1 MTRKTEIESM
11 TDATANAMVRKNIGK
26 LQLETSL
33 SNLKLGKKV
42 ILNLT
47 DHKIYIL
54 GNSGTYKI
62 YPMDKDTEKFVHDKI
77 NAIGRKKVEHMERR
91 EKSRKI
97 AKKVYNKVIIIGGFV
112 VIIGGI
118 GGCIRHCVREC
129 KESVN
134 LAERKR
140 NIQEQV
146 EAYAATL
153 PNYDDSIRLAKTDEE
168 LQNAINHREQ
178 ARLKIAHF
186 ADSLNRA
193 K

>member
-11 TDATANAMVRKNIGK
+11 TDETVNAMVRKNIGK
-26 LQLETSL
+26 LQLGTSL
-33 SNLKLGKKV
+33 SNLKLGKKI
-42 ILNLT
+42 ILSVP
-47 DHKIYIL
+47 DRKIWI
-54 GNSGTYKI
+54 SGKTYK
-62 YPMDKDTEKFVHDKI
+62 MDKETEKFVHDKI

-178 ARLKIAHF
+178 ARLKIAHYN
-186 ADSLNRA
+186 DSLCALGR
-193 K
+193 